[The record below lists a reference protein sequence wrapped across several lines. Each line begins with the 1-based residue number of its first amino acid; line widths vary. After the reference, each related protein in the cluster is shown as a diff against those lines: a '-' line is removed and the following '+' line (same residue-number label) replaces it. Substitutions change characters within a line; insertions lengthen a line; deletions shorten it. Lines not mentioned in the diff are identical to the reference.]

1 MEAITTGITNLMD
14 IVGSML
20 TEVTSQP
27 VLCVFFVAGLVGTA
41 IGVLSKLKHA

>member
-1 MEAITTGITNLMD
+1 MEAITTGITNLMG
-14 IVGSML
+14 IVGNML

-41 IGVLSKLKHA
+41 IGVLSKLKRA